1 LNDDAQL
8 ALALLETHG
17 ARLHALVYRITLRAD
32 VGEDLLQD
40 LFLRLARPRVLSSAV
55 DPVGYAITTAM
66 RLAFDWR
73 RANGRR
79 RDAGALSVEPAAPA
93 TTDPLE
99 GREDLERV
107 LDAIAQLPA
116 ASRDIVVLRYLESRP
131 YEEIARTQG
140 RSVHQTRALCHK
152 AIVRLRAAVA
162 RPRAVI
168 SRGAEHVPQ

>member
-8 ALALLETHG
+8 ALALLDAHG

-32 VGEDLLQD
+32 AADDLLQD
-40 LFLRLARPRVLSSAV
+40 LFLRLARPRVLSSAA
-55 DPVGYAITTAM
+55 DPLGYAVTTAM

-73 RANGRR
+73 RANRRR
-79 RDAGALSVEPAAPA
+79 RDATTLDVEPAAAPA
-93 TTDPLE
+93 TADPLE
-99 GREDLERV
+99 RREELERV

-116 ASRDIVVLRYLESRP
+116 AARDIVVMRYLESRP
-131 YEEIARTQG
+131 YEEIARTLG

-162 RPRAVI
+162 RPRAAHTG
-168 SRGAEHVPQ
+168 GAPHA